1 MTNEEKILEMLGAMQ
16 NQMGTMQGEIENIR
30 ADLTGVK
37 SDVQGLK
44 SDMQGLKSDMQ
55 GVKLEITKLHGKIDT
70 LTTAHEETRDAVN
83 AIVDWTDRVSE
94 VYELPLPK
102 L

>member
-1 MTNEEKILEMLGAMQ
+1 MTNEEKILEMLGTMQDQMNGMQDQMNGMQ
-16 NQMGTMQGEIENIR
+16 NQMNEMQS
-30 ADLTGVK
+30 DLRGVK
-37 SDVQGLK
+37 S
-44 SDMQGLKSDMQ
+44 
-55 GVKLEITKLHGKIDT
+55 EITKLHGKIDT
-70 LTTAHEETRDAVN
+70 LTAAHEETRGAVN